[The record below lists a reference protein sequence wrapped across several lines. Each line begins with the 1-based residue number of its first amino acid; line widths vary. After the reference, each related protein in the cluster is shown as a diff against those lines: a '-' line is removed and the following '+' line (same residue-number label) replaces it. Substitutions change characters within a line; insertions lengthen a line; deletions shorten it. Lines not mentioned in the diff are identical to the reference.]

1 MRLTNFTDYSLRVLM
16 YVAVQPDGRATIA
29 EIATAFGISESH
41 LTKVVHHLGKRRL
54 LTNVR
59 GHGGG
64 VQLACPAADINLGAI
79 VRATEAEAA
88 LVECFNPTTNRC
100 VITPVCGLRN
110 ALAQA
115 ILLLLAHPELAAR
128 LGRSGHRLVRERF
141 SMDVMVQA
149 TERLY
154 DSLLEKRRRIPLVRP
169 KAACV

>member
-115 ILLLLAHPELAAR
+115 IETFYAVLDRYTLADITR
-128 LGRSGHRLVRERF
+128 
-141 SMDVMVQA
+141 D
-149 TERLY
+149 
-154 DSLLEKRRRIPLVRP
+154 RRRLQSVL
-169 KAACV
+169 AVA

>member
-16 YVAVQPDGRATIA
+16 YVAVQPDGRVTIA

-115 ILLLLAHPELAAR
+115 IEAFYAVLDRYTLADITR
-128 LGRSGHRLVRERF
+128 
-141 SMDVMVQA
+141 D
-149 TERLY
+149 
-154 DSLLEKRRRIPLVRP
+154 RRRLQSVL
-169 KAACV
+169 AVA